1 MENEKPRILT
11 SLLVPVILLTLMW
24 GFKVFELVS
33 GLPLTGLGIYPQTL
47 KGLPGILFSPLV
59 HADFSHLSANS
70 VSAFVLTAML
80 FYFHREIAL
89 QVFLLLWLLTGLW
102 VWAGAR
108 EAYHIGASGLVY
120 GLAAFL
126 FLSGLIRRDTRL
138 AALALFVVFSYGS
151 LVWGIFPQFF
161 PEKNISWESHLM
173 GLVAGVVLALYYK
186 RQGPRT
192 PRYSW
197 ELEEEHDETPD
208 ITEHPEKPFWMQ
220 DSTPGSGSVEIR
232 YHMTHEK
239 DKPAADD
246 TPSEGK

>member
-24 GFKVFELVS
+24 GLRFLSWFRV
-33 GLPLTGLGIYPQTL
+33 YPSRPGHISQTL

-80 FYFHREIAL
+80 FYFYREIAL

-138 AALALFVVFSYGS
+138 AAWHFLWCSPMAAWFGASFRSSSLRKTSRGS
-151 LVWGIFPQFF
+151 RI
-161 PEKNISWESHLM
+161 
-173 GLVAGVVLALYYK
+173 
-186 RQGPRT
+186 
-192 PRYSW
+192 
-197 ELEEEHDETPD
+197 
-208 ITEHPEKPFWMQ
+208 
-220 DSTPGSGSVEIR
+220 
-232 YHMTHEK
+232 
-239 DKPAADD
+239 
-246 TPSEGK
+246 